1 MKLKIRSI
9 PCEKEKNFGD
19 VSSKFTEVDVAKFL
33 SGTVFSAL
41 NIKHFY
47 FISSPRTCLW
57 LMSPK

>member
-1 MKLKIRSI
+1 MKKKKIFS
-9 PCEKEKNFGD
+9 D
-19 VSSKFTEVDVAKFL
+19 VSSKFTEVDVAKSL
-33 SGTVFSAL
+33 SGTVLSMAV

>member
-1 MKLKIRSI
+1 MKK
-9 PCEKEKNFGD
+9 KKTFGD
-19 VSSKFTEVDVAKFL
+19 VSSKFTEVDVAKSL

>member
-1 MKLKIRSI
+1 MKKKKI
-9 PCEKEKNFGD
+9 FGD
-19 VSSKFTEVDVAKFL
+19 VSSKFTEVDVAKSL
-33 SGTVFSAL
+33 SGTVLSAL